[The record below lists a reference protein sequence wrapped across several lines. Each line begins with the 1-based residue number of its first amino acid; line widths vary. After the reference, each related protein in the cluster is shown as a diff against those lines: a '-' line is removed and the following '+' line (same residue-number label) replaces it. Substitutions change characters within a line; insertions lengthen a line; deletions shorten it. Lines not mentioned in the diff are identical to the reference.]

1 MSLSNDDQKTLLQVA
16 KQSIEFGLQS
26 AGRQRLEINAND
38 YEEKLRLERASFVTL
53 NMHGNLRGCIG
64 SLEAHQALV
73 LDVCHNAHSAAFGDP
88 RFAPLSPQEFKDLDI
103 HISILTPA
111 EPMNFSSQQDLI
123 AQLQPGIDGLI
134 LQEGYH
140 KGTFLPSVWE
150 SLPQPEQFLQHL
162 KLKAGLPPNYWSD
175 SVQMFRYTTES
186 FGDESA

>member
-1 MSLSNDDQKTLLQVA
+1 MSLSKDDQKTLLQVA
-16 KQSIEFGLQS
+16 KLSIEFGLQS
-26 AGRQRLEINAND
+26 GGRQRLELDANS
-38 YEEKLRLERASFVTL
+38 YEETLRLERASFVTL
-53 NMHGNLRGCIG
+53 NLHGNLRGCIG

-111 EPMNFSSQQDLI
+111 EPMNFGSQEDLI

-140 KGTFLPSVWE
+140 RGTFLPSVWE

-162 KLKAGLPPNYWSD
+162 KLKAGLPPDYWSD

-186 FGDESA
+186 FGNESA